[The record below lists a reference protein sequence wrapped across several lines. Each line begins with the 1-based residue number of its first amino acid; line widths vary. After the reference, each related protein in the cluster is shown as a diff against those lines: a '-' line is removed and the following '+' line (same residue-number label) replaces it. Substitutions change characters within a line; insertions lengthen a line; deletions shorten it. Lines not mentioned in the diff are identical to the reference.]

1 MNVEAPKIA
10 LDVKFNIC
18 YSTKSLKKVLERQM
32 SRIPI
37 LLLVFLPGFI
47 GCQTTPAQPLG
58 NIFSQATTIPP
69 PGTNSYTVNSAPS
82 QETLTASNSPANS
95 TDSEG
100 VSPFAPNRP
109 YADSQDVTEAAV
121 QPFGA
126 QAPVESAGS
135 VKVAARTGDEIMIP
149 VNAFRSDTGLYSSD
163 SSPPQSSATAT
174 DTFYVAPFQG
184 P

>member
-1 MNVEAPKIA
+1 
-10 LDVKFNIC
+10 
-18 YSTKSLKKVLERQM
+18 M

-37 LLLVFLPGFI
+37 VLLIFLLGI
-47 GCQTTPAQPLG
+47 AGCQTTPTQPLG
-58 NIFSQATTIPP
+58 NIFSPATTIPP

-82 QETLTASNSPANS
+82 PETLTASNNPANS

-109 YADSQDVTEAAV
+109 YADSQGETKAAL
-121 QPFGA
+121 QPFQA
-126 QAPVESAGS
+126 SQAPAEPAGS

-149 VNAFRSDTGLYSSD
+149 VSAFRSDTGLYSSD

-174 DTFYVAPFQG
+174 ETIHVTPFQV